1 MVTFHQVGQ
10 ALFASEQYAGHTIVY
25 DCGGERVELVNNA
38 IDTDL
43 PEDVEIDIL
52 FISHYDRDHVNGILH
67 LLKTHKVKH
76 VILPLVSDFSR
87 FISYSSYPGNK
98 YDRVLEFYKE
108 PKQYIENISPNT
120 KCHYQSA
127 FDSENNVPG
136 NQSYTPVQ
144 LPDIIPFGSSIIIP
158 EAEWLLKPFHR
169 KYMTI
174 KEENEFMKGIGLDPD
189 DDFATI
195 LSKWPVS
202 STILKKELIRIG
214 VVSKSDIND
223 YSMTLYSQN
232 PHSRTLYLGD
242 YNARKHCKELV
253 DEYCE
258 YWGNITCL
266 QVPHHGSIDSFNDD
280 LFGCGANDF
289 VISNK
294 LIAQKTSD
302 INPQKVISK
311 INQNNKTHFL
321 TDNGVVEI

>member
-1 MVTFHQVGQ
+1 
-10 ALFASEQYAGHTIVY
+10 
-25 DCGGERVELVNNA
+25 
-38 IDTDL
+38 
-43 PEDVEIDIL
+43 
-52 FISHYDRDHVNGILH
+52 
-67 LLKTHKVKH
+67 
-76 VILPLVSDFSR
+76 
-87 FISYSSYPGNK
+87 
-98 YDRVLEFYKE
+98 
-108 PKQYIENISPNT
+108 
-120 KCHYQSA
+120 
-127 FDSENNVPG
+127 
-136 NQSYTPVQ
+136 
-144 LPDIIPFGSSIIIP
+144 
-158 EAEWLLKPFHR
+158 
-169 KYMTI
+169 MTI
-174 KEENEFMKGIGLDPD
+174 KEENEFMKTIGLDPD

-202 STILKKELIRIG
+202 SNILKKELIRIG

-253 DEYCE
+253 DEYGE

-280 LFGCGANDF
+280 LFACGANDF